1 MSKPYT
7 NISQLI
13 NVPTDG
19 ALGSSRVTL
28 GAACELLLFLCTL
41 EQVGFFL
48 KTKAVL
54 LLKS

>member
-41 EQVGFFL
+41 EQVEFFL